1 MAQCVRVLD
10 GLTED
15 QGSVPS
21 THMVT
26 QFSVTS
32 VLGGL
37 TLPLTSASS
46 CMHIVHKYK

>member
-10 GLTED
+10 VLTED
-15 QGSVPS
+15 QGSVLS
-21 THMVT
+21 TPMVT

-37 TLPLTSASS
+37 TLPLISANSY
-46 CMHIVHKYK
+46 MHIAHKHT